1 MALLYITEY
10 KNLPLRFGQ
19 LAPVV
24 QEPGHVTQTPV
35 AIGGGSLQSAA
46 FNAETIYVR
55 LHADTPCNVLF
66 GTNPTAIVDVS
77 QKFAADQTEFKA
89 VIKGD
94 KVAVIAAT

>member
-24 QEPGHVTQTPV
+24 QEPGHITQPPV
-35 AIGGGSLQSAA
+35 VIGGGSLQSVA
-46 FNAETIYVR
+46 FDAETIYVR
-55 LHADTPCNVLF
+55 IHADLACNVLF

-89 VIKGD
+89 IIKGD